1 MNKALINFLCAFIP
15 SKGRRHEFRQK
26 YLSCNTDIMTT
37 ELEFKK
43 ILDGINL
50 TEEKIELFIDKIY
63 KIVDQK
69 EFYVKLESNINN
81 IRSTNEINSALLNI
95 KDKIKGISNTKIENK
110 NKFLLFK
117 YTYKPHLSWS
127 YTKGVNLGDYVQ
139 TVATKNALDTIFKNN
154 QYEYFDRDN
163 LTNYYGENII
173 AVIQGW
179 FSHGYNFIPND
190 KILPVFVGTH
200 FIDGIHKFLEQ
211 FLIYNGEYFKD
222 KEIGCR
228 DLHTLEF
235 CKKNNIKAYFSRCL
249 TLTLPKRKITEKQTK
264 VFISNVPSG
273 FLEYIPDEIKN
284 GAEYINQ
291 RDVANEKDDFESNW
305 VGYYSDT
312 EKLLN
317 RYRDEAKL
325 VITTALH
332 CAGPCL
338 AMGIPVIL
346 LTNCEEQKT
355 RFSALDGLIKINTI
369 DDLKNNLVDYD
380 NIEVPDIEE
389 LKKYIL
395 KNLELSIKK
404 ALHEEVDEIELQKIR
419 DNIRNFRLIY
429 ESNVEKIKEI
439 IQNNLTFLEQDAL
452 MDITDTVC
460 NLEHNGADGEFIE
473 AGVAS
478 GGSAIA
484 IGLHKSLDRK
494 LKLFDVYGII
504 PPPSENDEED
514 IHKRYDVI
522 KSGKAEGLNGDIYY
536 GYKENLLQQVKDS
549 FTKFG
554 LQPEKNNIQFIK
566 GVYQDTMEDKINF
579 PVAFAHIDCDWYDSV
594 MVCLKN
600 IAPHLTENGVLI
612 IDDYYCWS
620 GCKKAVDEYFAD
632 KKDSF
637 IFTKKSRLHIVKKG
651 SNVNTWKKEF
661 KYTQSMENR
670 IKQMLNL
677 IDFNYNSVM
686 DLGCGKQTLKKYI
699 KDDTKYYP
707 INQYNQVEGTIIK
720 DFNKG
725 EFLNQKVNICF
736 ASGILEYIYD
746 IDQFIENIS
755 KNCDYFLGSY
765 IFKEDMPE
773 RNPIWVNNFSKEEL
787 YKIIEKYGFEL
798 VKDCVCEDKHNS
810 IYLFKKVK

>member
-1 MNKALINFLCAFIP
+1 MNRSLVNFLCAFIP
-15 SKGRRHEFRQK
+15 NKEKRHSFRKK
-26 YLSCNTDIMTT
+26 YLKNHIVVDKQYKDYASD
-37 ELEFKK
+37 
-43 ILDGINL
+43 
-50 TEEKIELFIDKIY
+50 FISTNEIRFALLNVKDKI
-63 KIVDQK
+63 K
-69 EFYVKLESNINN
+69 NINN
-81 IRSTNEINSALLNI
+81 I
-95 KDKIKGISNTKIENK
+95 KIENK

-117 YTYKPHLSWS
+117 YTYKPYVSWS
-127 YTKGVNLGDYVQ
+127 DTKYVNLGDYVQ

-163 LTNYYGENII
+163 LTNYYGGNII
-173 AVIQGW
+173 TVMQGW

-200 FIDGIHKFLEQ
+200 FIKEIHGFLKQ

-249 TLTLPKRKITEKQTK
+249 TLTLPKRKTTDKQTK
-264 VFISNVPSG
+264 VFITNVPDK
-273 FLEYIPDEIKN
+273 FLEYIPDKIKN
-284 GAEYINQ
+284 RAEYIKQ
-291 RDVANEKDDFESNW
+291 RNVGEGRDDFESNW
-305 VGYYSDT
+305 IGYYSDT

-369 DDLKNNLVDYD
+369 DDLKNNLIDYD
-380 NIEVPDIEE
+380 NIKAPDIEE

-419 DNIRNFRLIY
+419 DNIKNFRV
-429 ESNVEKIKEI
+429 VE
-439 IQNNLTFLEQDAL
+439 
-452 MDITDTVC
+452 
-460 NLEHNGADGEFIE
+460 
-473 AGVAS
+473 
-478 GGSAIA
+478 
-484 IGLHKSLDRK
+484 
-494 LKLFDVYGII
+494 
-504 PPPSENDEED
+504 
-514 IHKRYDVI
+514 
-522 KSGKAEGLNGDIYY
+522 
-536 GYKENLLQQVKDS
+536 
-549 FTKFG
+549 
-554 LQPEKNNIQFIK
+554 
-566 GVYQDTMEDKINF
+566 
-579 PVAFAHIDCDWYDSV
+579 
-594 MVCLKN
+594 
-600 IAPHLTENGVLI
+600 
-612 IDDYYCWS
+612 
-620 GCKKAVDEYFAD
+620 
-632 KKDSF
+632 
-637 IFTKKSRLHIVKKG
+637 
-651 SNVNTWKKEF
+651 NTWKEEF
-661 KYTQSMENR
+661 EYTQSMENR

-699 KDDTKYYP
+699 KDGTKYYP
-707 INQYNQVEGTIIK
+707 INQYNQAEGTIIK

-725 EFLNQKVNICF
+725 EFLNQKVDICF
-736 ASGILEYIYD
+736 ASGILEYMYN

-798 VKDCVCEDKHNS
+798 VKDCVCEDKYNS
-810 IYLFKKVK
+810 IYLFKKVR